1 VPEAAVLS
9 PLALAVARRT
19 GDAAEL
25 ARQDAAIAQDRHAAL
40 EAVLKVEAIEDADD
54 RKSAAWKTAAEATVA
69 AQRKLAGS
77 EARRHL
83 FAHERGLAPPKKG
96 EKPATLDAL
105 RKAVADA
112 EAAAAKPPATAY
124 TKRKL
129 PDYPAESTGRRTA
142 LAKWVTD
149 PTNPLFARV
158 AMNHIWL
165 RHFGRG
171 IVPTT
176 ADFGRNGQ
184 RPSHPALLDW
194 LAAEFAAR
202 GWSMKPMHRLM
213 VTSATYRQASTPDDA
228 GLAADQDN
236 VYLWRM
242 PSRRLEAELVRDQI
256 FSVAGKLDLTMG
268 GPDIDHAQGLTVP
281 RRSIYFRHA
290 AEKQMEF
297 LKLFDCAAVT
307 ECYERHESV
316 TPQQALALANSDLTA
331 RHAKLLATELHA
343 KAPSGSAFVEAAFRR
358 VLARQPSAEEA
369 AECEAYLKQPDGLRT
384 RESLVRVLLNHHD
397 FVTVR

>member
-1 VPEAAVLS
+1 
-9 PLALAVARRT
+9 
-19 GDAAEL
+19 L
-25 ARQDAAIAQDRHAAL
+25 ARQDAAIAGDRHAAL
-40 EAVLKVEAIEDADD
+40 AAVLKVEAIEDAGDG
-54 RKSAAWKTAAEATVA
+54 KSAAWKAAAEAAVA
-69 AQRKLAGS
+69 AQRKLAVA
-77 EARRHL
+77 EARRTL
-83 FAHERGLAPPKKG
+83 FAHERGLAPPPKKG
-96 EKPATLDAL
+96 EKPPARDAL
-105 RKAVADA
+105 RKAVSAA
-112 EAAAAKPPATAY
+112 EATAAKPPTTDY

-129 PDYPAESTGRRTA
+129 PAYPAESTGRRAA
-142 LAKWVTD
+142 LAQWITD
-149 PTNPLFARV
+149 PANPLFARV
-158 AMNHIWL
+158 AMNHLWL

-194 LAAEFAAR
+194 LAAEFAER
-202 GWSMKPMHRLM
+202 GWSMKQMHRLM
-213 VTSATYRQASTPDDA
+213 VTSAAYRQASTPDDA
-228 GLAADQDN
+228 NHAADRDN

-256 FSVAGKLDLTMG
+256 FYVAGKLDLTRG

-331 RHAKLLATELHA
+331 RHAKLLASELHA
-343 KAPSGSAFVEAAFRR
+343 KAPSETAFVAAAFRR
-358 VLARQPSAEEA
+358 VLARPPTAEEA
-369 AECEAYLKQPDGLRT
+369 SECEAYLKQPGGLRT
-384 RESLVRVLLNHHD
+384 RESLVRVLMNHHD